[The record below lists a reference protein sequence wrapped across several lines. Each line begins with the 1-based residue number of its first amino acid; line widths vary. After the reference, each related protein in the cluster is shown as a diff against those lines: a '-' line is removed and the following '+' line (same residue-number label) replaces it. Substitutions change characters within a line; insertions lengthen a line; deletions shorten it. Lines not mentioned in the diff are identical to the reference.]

1 MNRSMPGLPVH
12 HHLPEFTQ
20 THVYRISNAIQPS
33 HPLSSPCLLPP
44 IHPSIRVFS
53 NESTVRMRWPTPR
66 YFILLVAMVNGIV
79 SLISLSDILLLA
91 YRSARDIYAILYP
104 ATLPNSLISTSSILV
119 VSLGF
124 SFYGMNLSKLWE
136 TVKDREAWG
145 AAVYGVTKC

>member
-1 MNRSMPGLPVH
+1 MNRSNRPPCPSPTPGVH
-12 HHLPEFTQ
+12 
-20 THVYRISNAIQPS
+20 SDS
-33 HPLSSPCLLPP
+33 HPS
-44 IHPSIRVFS
+44 PSIRVFS
-53 NESTVRMRWPTPR
+53 NESTLRMRWPTPR